1 MKYVGLC
8 IRVFHDDVILGG
20 LWDVTFLGVIF
31 FLQAIERR
39 YHREGGNQVNT
50 LTGNRQGYTYT

>member
-31 FLQAIERR
+31 FSS
-39 YHREGGNQVNT
+39 
-50 LTGNRQGYTYT
+50 GNRATLSQRGGQPGKYTDRK